1 MAVLLF
7 LIDLDFVVD
16 SVVFDVPDMLEKT
29 QEQFMRKIKLL
40 SSELK
45 ANEKE

>member
-16 SVVFDVPDMLEKT
+16 SVVFDVTDVFEKT
-29 QEQFMRKIKLL
+29 QQQFMRKMKLL